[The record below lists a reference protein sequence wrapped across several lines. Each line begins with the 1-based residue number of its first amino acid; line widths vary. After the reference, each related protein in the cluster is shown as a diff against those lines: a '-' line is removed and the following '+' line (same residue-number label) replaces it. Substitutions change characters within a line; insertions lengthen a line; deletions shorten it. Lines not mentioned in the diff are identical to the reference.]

1 MEFDDQ
7 DLQLINNVCE
17 NGNFLED
24 ADDDIRNQGKSFKFL
39 VRFLNLVLNCE
50 KSAILF
56 VMLKISL
63 KLSRR
68 FLGSSL
74 LVSRLYFVKSD

>member
-1 MEFDDQ
+1 MMTSEIKERGQNNGMKYILDDYSFTRTFDCITK
-7 DLQLINNVCE
+7 LSN
-17 NGNFLED
+17 
-24 ADDDIRNQGKSFKFL
+24 S
-39 VRFLNLVLNCE
+39 E

>member
-24 ADDDIRNQGKSFKFL
+24 ADDDIRNQGKSFKLLSELIVWLSTVKFGFKL
-39 VRFLNLVLNCE
+39 WKVSDIIRDVE
-50 KSAILF
+50 DITQVEPEILG
-56 VMLKISL
+56 
-63 KLSRR
+63 KL
-68 FLGSSL
+68 FTG
-74 LVSRLYFVKSD
+74 K